1 MSYGIDIDVSPQQ
14 WEFINA
20 TEDEVM
26 YGGAAGGGKSYG
38 QILDGFLK
46 AMQYPGMK
54 QIMFRKTFRE
64 LEKSLIRVSQEVY
77 PQSIATYNESKHM
90 WKFKNGSIIDFGY
103 LATESDVY
111 NYQSA
116 EYDIIRLDEATHF
129 TKFQYEYMRSRIR
142 GANSFPKQLKCS
154 TNPGNVGHAFI
165 RERFID
171 PGRPNETMEL
181 VDDDGDIVTLR
192 FIPAKVQDNM
202 FLAESDPQYVKR
214 LKILPE
220 KERRMLLFGDWDV
233 FEGQFFTE
241 FKRETHVVT
250 PFAIPDHWQR
260 YRAFDYGLD
269 MLACYWAAFDELG
282 NCYIYN
288 EYYEKNL
295 LIQQAAEAILSR
307 TPNEEQIRN
316 TFAPFDMWSTNRAT
330 GKFQAEIFAD
340 NGLTLTQ
347 VRNSREAGWQNMLA
361 WLHPVPDGTGEVQ
374 PRLKIFSNCT
384 KLISVIPLQQHDE
397 KNPNDVA
404 KEPHEIS
411 HYVDAVRY
419 LLDGRPQPTEIPTV
433 RDEDDPIEYEDQV
446 DNFIDYGGY

>member
-1 MSYGIDIDVSPQQ
+1 MSYGIDIEVSPQQ

-38 QILDGFLK
+38 QILDGMLK
-46 AMQYPGMK
+46 ALEYPGIK
-54 QIMFRKTFRE
+54 QIMFRKTYKE

-77 PQSIATYNESKHM
+77 PKSIATYNESKYM

-129 TKFQYEYMRSRIR
+129 TEFQYKYMQSRIR
-142 GANSFPKQLKCS
+142 GANNFPKQLKCS

-171 PGRPNETMEL
+171 PGRLNETMEI

-214 LKILPE
+214 LKNLPE

-241 FKRETHVVT
+241 FKRETHAVT

-282 NCYIYN
+282 NCFIYN

-295 LIQQAAEAILSR
+295 LIQQAAKEILDR

-316 TFAPFDMWSTNRAT
+316 TFAPADMWATNRAT
-330 GKFQAEIFAD
+330 GKFQAEMFQD
-340 NGLTLTQ
+340 CGLPLTQ
-347 VRNSREAGWQNMLA
+347 VRNSREAGWQNMLD
-361 WLHPVPDGTGEVQ
+361 WLHPVPDGTGGVK
-374 PRLKIFSNCT
+374 PRLFIFSNCT

-419 LLDGRPQPTEIPTV
+419 LLDGRPRPAEILAP
-433 RDEDDPIEYEDQV
+433 REEDDPIEYEDQV

>member
-1 MSYGIDIDVSPQQ
+1 MYGIDIDVSPQQ
-14 WEFINA
+14 WEFISA

-26 YGGAAGGGKSYG
+26 YGGAAGGGKSYA
-38 QILDGFLK
+38 QMLDGFLK
-46 AMQYPGMK
+46 ALEYPGIK
-54 QIMFRKTFRE
+54 QIMFRRTFKE
-64 LEKSLIRVSQEVY
+64 LDKSLIRETLKLY
-77 PQSIATYNESKHM
+77 PHSICRYNKGDKLWE
-90 WKFKNGSIIDFGY
+90 FKNGSVIDFGY
-103 LATESDVY
+103 LDSDNDVY

-129 TKFQYEYMRSRIR
+129 SEFQYLYMKSRIR
-142 GANSFPKQLKCS
+142 GANNFPKQLKCS
-154 TNPGNVGHAFI
+154 TNPGNVGHAHI
-165 RERFID
+165 RARFID
-171 PGRPNETMEL
+171 PGTPNSTMKM
-181 VDDDGDIVTLR
+181 VDEDGDITTLR

-202 FLAESDPQYVKR
+202 FLAESDPNYAKR
-214 LKILPE
+214 LKNLPE
-220 KERRMLLFGDWDV
+220 KEKRMLLFGDWDV
-233 FEGQFFTE
+233 YEGQFFTE
-241 FKRETHVVT
+241 FKRETHVID
-250 PFAIPDHWQR
+250 PFPIPDHWQR

-295 LIQQAAEAILSR
+295 LIQQAAEAILER

-340 NGLTLTQ
+340 NGLSLTQ

-361 WLHPVPDGTGEVQ
+361 WLHPVPDGTGELQ

-433 RDEDDPIEYEDQV
+433 RDEDDPIEYDDQV
-446 DNFIDYGGY
+446 DNFIEYGGY